1 MDERY
6 AISRYEQAAL
16 LLPAKWQR
24 LARQLPDHQKA
35 QAEELRLRA
44 GQPMTV
50 LLPEGEV
57 WPTQEQPIPRV
68 AQADLEQLCD
78 MATGYSRYAVSDTLG
93 QGYLTAPGGFRI
105 GVCGTAVVR
114 EGDSRN
120 LRDLSSICIRIGRE
134 QEGVSAPVLPQLWE
148 DGRFRSTVI
157 LSPPGLGKTTL
168 LRDMIRSLSDG
179 AEDRPAQRMAVVDE
193 RGEVAGMHHGT
204 PQLAVGCHTDVLDG
218 CPKALGIPILL
229 RAANPQIIAMDEITV
244 REDLF
249 AMAAAANC
257 GVALLATIHA
267 ADVAELKRKPL
278 FAQLLKLRVFEKAVV
293 CAGPSAG
300 KAAADSA
307 PAGVG
312 RRTGRHGRRHP
323 LAAPFTAGYSGGAGA
338 LSIGRAVFPPDNG
351 ADVGGPDLAAGVAQC
366 VFQAVPRRGMD
377 DGAGADRR
385 RGKADEWAAVHRG
398 TAEAALPPTR
408 RGAAADGEAVAGRRA
423 VGGGTVDYFT
433 DLRIAVWM

>member
-35 QAEELRLRA
+35 RAEELRLRA

-57 WPTQEQPIPRV
+57 WPSQEQPIPRV
-68 AQADLEQLCD
+68 AQTDLEQRCD

-120 LRDLSSICIRIGRE
+120 LRDLSSVCIRIGRE
-134 QEGVSAPVLPQLWE
+134 QEGISAPVLPQLWE

-168 LRDMIRSLSDG
+168 LRDMLRSLSDG

-193 RGEVAGMHHGT
+193 RGEVAGMHHRT
-204 PQLAVGCHTDVLDG
+204 P
-218 CPKALGIPILL
+218 
-229 RAANPQIIAMDEITV
+229 
-244 REDLF
+244 
-249 AMAAAANC
+249 
-257 GVALLATIHA
+257 
-267 ADVAELKRKPL
+267 
-278 FAQLLKLRVFEKAVV
+278 
-293 CAGPSAG
+293 
-300 KAAADSA
+300 
-307 PAGVG
+307 
-312 RRTGRHGRRHP
+312 
-323 LAAPFTAGYSGGAGA
+323 
-338 LSIGRAVFPPDNG
+338 
-351 ADVGGPDLAAGVAQC
+351 
-366 VFQAVPRRGMD
+366 
-377 DGAGADRR
+377 
-385 RGKADEWAAVHRG
+385 
-398 TAEAALPPTR
+398 
-408 RGAAADGEAVAGRRA
+408 
-423 VGGGTVDYFT
+423 
-433 DLRIAVWM
+433 

>member
-1 MDERY
+1 MCRLPPLLPDSRHNLVVHCLMDYRLMAGACFFAVITLSRSSYSGVSNNKRQGSGQMDERY

-35 QAEELRLRA
+35 RAEELRLRS

-57 WPTQEQPIPRV
+57 WPSQEQPIPRV
-68 AQADLEQLCD
+68 AQTDLEQLCD
-78 MATGYSRYAVSDTLG
+78 MATVYSRYAVSDTLG

-134 QEGVSAPVLPQLWE
+134 QEGISAPVLPQLWE
-148 DGRFRSTVI
+148 DSRFRSTVI

-229 RAANPQIIAMDEITV
+229 RAANPQIIAVDEITV

-278 FAQLLKLRVFEKAVV
+278 FAQLLKLRVFEKAV
-293 CAGPSAG
+293 
-300 KAAADSA
+300 
-307 PAGVG
+307 
-312 RRTGRHGRRHP
+312 T
-323 LAAPFTAGYSGGAGA
+323 
-338 LSIGRAVFPPDNG
+338 I
-351 ADVGGPDLAAGVAQC
+351 
-366 VFQAVPRRGMD
+366 
-377 DGAGADRR
+377 
-385 RGKADEWAAVHRG
+385 
-398 TAEAALPPTR
+398 TR
-408 RGAAADGEAVAGRRA
+408 RDGQRRYEVTA
-423 VGGGTVDYFT
+423 
-433 DLRIAVWM
+433 L

>member
-35 QAEELRLRA
+35 RAEELRLRA

-57 WPTQEQPIPRV
+57 WPSQEQPIPRV
-68 AQADLEQLCD
+68 AQTDLEQLCD

-157 LSPPGLGKTTL
+157 LSPPGLGK
-168 LRDMIRSLSDG
+168 
-179 AEDRPAQRMAVVDE
+179 P
-193 RGEVAGMHHGT
+193 H
-204 PQLAVGCHTDVLDG
+204 C
-218 CPKALGIPILL
+218 CGI
-229 RAANPQIIAMDEITV
+229 
-244 REDLF
+244 
-249 AMAAAANC
+249 
-257 GVALLATIHA
+257 
-267 ADVAELKRKPL
+267 
-278 FAQLLKLRVFEKAVV
+278 
-293 CAGPSAG
+293 
-300 KAAADSA
+300 
-307 PAGVG
+307 
-312 RRTGRHGRRHP
+312 
-323 LAAPFTAGYSGGAGA
+323 
-338 LSIGRAVFPPDNG
+338 
-351 ADVGGPDLAAGVAQC
+351 
-366 VFQAVPRRGMD
+366 
-377 DGAGADRR
+377 
-385 RGKADEWAAVHRG
+385 
-398 TAEAALPPTR
+398 
-408 RGAAADGEAVAGRRA
+408 
-423 VGGGTVDYFT
+423 
-433 DLRIAVWM
+433 

>member
-35 QAEELRLRA
+35 RAEELRLRA

-57 WPTQEQPIPRV
+57 WPSQEQPIPRV
-68 AQADLEQLCD
+68 AQTDLEQLCD

-120 LRDLSSICIRIGRE
+120 LRDLSSVCIRIGRE

-193 RGEVAGMHHGT
+193 RGEAAGGGL
-204 PQLAVGCHTDVLDG
+204 PYGCAGRLSQG
-218 CPKALGIPILL
+218 AGIPILL
-229 RAANPQIIAMDEITV
+229 RAANPQIIAVDEITV

-278 FAQLLKLRVFEKAVV
+278 FAQLLKLRVFEKAVTITRWD
-293 CAGPSAG
+293 GQ
-300 KAAADSA
+300 
-307 PAGVG
+307 
-312 RRTGRHGRRHP
+312 RRYEV
-323 LAAPFTAGYSGGAGA
+323 TA
-338 LSIGRAVFPPDNG
+338 L
-351 ADVGGPDLAAGVAQC
+351 
-366 VFQAVPRRGMD
+366 
-377 DGAGADRR
+377 
-385 RGKADEWAAVHRG
+385 
-398 TAEAALPPTR
+398 
-408 RGAAADGEAVAGRRA
+408 
-423 VGGGTVDYFT
+423 
-433 DLRIAVWM
+433 

>member
-1 MDERY
+1 MELSY
-6 AISRYEQAAL
+6 AIARYEQAL
-16 LLPAKWQR
+16 ELLPVRWQQA
-24 LARQLPDHQKA
+24 ARRLPDWRKA
-35 QAEELRLRA
+35 QAEEFRLRT
-44 GQPMTV
+44 GRPMTV
-50 LLPEGEV
+50 LTCEGEILV
-57 WPTQEQPIPRV
+57 SDELPRALVTQS
-68 AQADLEQLCD
+68 DLEQLCD

-120 LRDLSSICIRIGRE
+120 LRDLSSVCIRIGRE

-229 RAANPQIIAMDEITV
+229 RAANPQIIAVDEITV

-278 FAQLLKLRVFEKAVV
+278 FAQLLKLRVFEKAVTITRWD
-293 CAGPSAG
+293 GQ
-300 KAAADSA
+300 
-307 PAGVG
+307 
-312 RRTGRHGRRHP
+312 RRYEV
-323 LAAPFTAGYSGGAGA
+323 TA
-338 LSIGRAVFPPDNG
+338 L
-351 ADVGGPDLAAGVAQC
+351 
-366 VFQAVPRRGMD
+366 
-377 DGAGADRR
+377 
-385 RGKADEWAAVHRG
+385 
-398 TAEAALPPTR
+398 
-408 RGAAADGEAVAGRRA
+408 
-423 VGGGTVDYFT
+423 
-433 DLRIAVWM
+433 